1 MSIGKMFR
9 NSLTV
14 AKENP
19 MMFVPMLAA
28 SLVTALVSLIVV
40 GSAVPVV
47 LDAAAQSGEIDTAQ
61 ALADIGAVGG
71 GMSVVM
77 AIGGLAYLLAHAMT
91 VGMADIAL
99 KGEKANLGNGW
110 ARLAPRIV
118 PVVLTTILVGVLVGL
133 GFVLLVIPGVILAF
147 FLMFAYI
154 SVMVDGAGAF
164 QSVGNSFK
172 FVGKNFGATFVIF
185 LVILGLALL
194 VGLVSFVLNLIPVL
208 GQLLTLVLS
217 AVYAGFITILLVGV
231 YNELRGESGSA
242 PETEPEA

>member
-91 VGMADIAL
+91 VGMADI
-99 KGEKANLGNGW
+99 
-110 ARLAPRIV
+110 
-118 PVVLTTILVGVLVGL
+118 
-133 GFVLLVIPGVILAF
+133 
-147 FLMFAYI
+147 
-154 SVMVDGAGAF
+154 
-164 QSVGNSFK
+164 
-172 FVGKNFGATFVIF
+172 
-185 LVILGLALL
+185 
-194 VGLVSFVLNLIPVL
+194 
-208 GQLLTLVLS
+208 
-217 AVYAGFITILLVGV
+217 
-231 YNELRGESGSA
+231 
-242 PETEPEA
+242 